1 MPGRHSADARS
12 DASTVEASAR
22 AATTAGRR
30 IRQRALAQ
38 NAAFGKCR
46 ALPSAAVATA
56 PDPSLDL
63 ELLSGEARPL
73 SDWLTMFPLVLA
85 VIDPYT
91 HESAWLLGTIRRI
104 FETFRGADCRV
115 AWLVTADREG
125 AEQFLGPLADEFLT
139 YIDPHR
145 ALVKSLELS
154 VLPALVILRLDCS
167 LLGVAE
173 GWNPETWRP
182 LAEELAQLASWS
194 KPTIPAKGDP
204 VAYPGT
210 PALAS

>member
-1 MPGRHSADARS
+1 M
-12 DASTVEASAR
+12 
-22 AATTAGRR
+22 
-30 IRQRALAQ
+30 
-38 NAAFGKCR
+38 
-46 ALPSAAVATA
+46 ATA
-56 PDPSLDL
+56 PDPALDL
-63 ELLSGEARPL
+63 EHISGEARPL
-73 SDWLTMFPLVLA
+73 SNWLTTFPLVLA

-125 AEQFLGPLADEFLT
+125 AQQFLGPLADDFLT

-145 ALVKSLELS
+145 ALVKSLGLS
-154 VLPALVILRLDCS
+154 VLPSLVVLRQDCS

-173 GWNPETWRP
+173 GWDPATWRP
-182 LAEELAQLASWS
+182 LAEELARFTSWS

-210 PALAS
+210 PALVP

>member
-1 MPGRHSADARS
+1 MPTA
-12 DASTVEASAR
+12 
-22 AATTAGRR
+22 AATGR
-30 IRQRALAQ
+30 QLD
-38 NAAFGKCR
+38 AAFGKCR

-56 PDPSLDL
+56 PDPALDL

-91 HESAWLLGTIRRI
+91 HESAWLLPTIRRI
-104 FETFRGADCRV
+104 FDTFRGADCRV
-115 AWLVTADREG
+115 AWLVTADSDG
-125 AEQFLGPLADEFLT
+125 AKQFLGPLADEFLT

-145 ALVKSLELS
+145 TLVKSLGLS
-154 VLPALVILRLDCS
+154 VVPSLVVLRQDCS

-173 GWNPETWRP
+173 GWDPTTWRP
-182 LAEELAQLASWS
+182 LAEELARFTSWS